1 MSERVLYEWTTD
13 SGRRL
18 SILDE
23 SDVFGKGEV
32 GIGVDGE
39 IDSSLG
45 WGLALARELARL
57 AARVRELEG
66 ANAKLRAALLPF
78 SDDELCRELGGNV
91 EGDESP
97 VFQRGSMKEPLRLK
111 HFRAARAEV
120 DK

>member
-1 MSERVLYEWTTD
+1 MSERVLHEWTTE

-18 SILDE
+18 SILVE
-23 SDVFGKGEV
+23 SDAFGKGEV

-57 AARVRELEG
+57 AARISELEAENARLRKCVAEARLAMMEPHGEWKDVRE
-66 ANAKLRAALLPF
+66 AKAL
-78 SDDELCRELGGNV
+78 N
-91 EGDESP
+91 
-97 VFQRGSMKEPLRLK
+97 MI
-111 HFRAARAEV
+111 RAEV